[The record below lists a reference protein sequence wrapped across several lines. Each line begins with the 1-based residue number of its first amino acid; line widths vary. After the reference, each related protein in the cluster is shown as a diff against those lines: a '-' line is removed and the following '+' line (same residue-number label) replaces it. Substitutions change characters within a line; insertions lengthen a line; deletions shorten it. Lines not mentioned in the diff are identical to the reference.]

1 MARDIFD
8 EVAHPSVRVGSRAW
22 YVLPV
27 SILAHAIVA
36 VIVIV
41 VPLMAA
47 DVLPRPSSMITFMMS
62 TPVVPSV
69 PPPPPSGGQSRQTP
83 TPAQAIADPAPSEA
97 PWTIEPEPTGGAV
110 PGSSEP
116 GVPGGLPGGEATSI
130 LGNLPEVPPAPALT
144 ATKPVRTGG
153 QIRNPAKTRDVRPAY
168 PAIAVASRVE
178 GRVMIEAIIG
188 VDGRVKHAKIL
199 RSIPLLDQSALAAVM
214 QWQFTPTLLNGVP
227 VPVIMTVTVNF
238 TLQ

>member
-8 EVAHPSVRVGSRAW
+8 EVAHPSVQVGSRAW

-27 SILAHAIVA
+27 SILAHAVVA

-69 PPPPPSGGQSRQTP
+69 PPPPPSGGQSRQAP
-83 TPAQAIADPAPSEA
+83 TPAQVIADPAPSEA
-97 PWTIEPEPTGGAV
+97 PTATEPELAGAAAAPDTG
-110 PGSSEP
+110 P
-116 GVPGGLPGGEATSI
+116 GVPGGMPGGDIRSI
-130 LGNLPEVPPAPALT
+130 LGSLPDVPPP
-144 ATKPVRTGG
+144 PVVRSTQAWRVGG
-153 QIRNPAKTRDVRPAY
+153 QIRNPAKTRDVRPVY
-168 PAIAVASRVE
+168 PPIAVASRVE
-178 GRVMIEAIIG
+178 GRVTIEAIIG
-188 VDGRVKHAKIL
+188 ADGRVKDATVL
-199 RSIPLLDQSALAAVM
+199 RSIPLLDQAALAAVR